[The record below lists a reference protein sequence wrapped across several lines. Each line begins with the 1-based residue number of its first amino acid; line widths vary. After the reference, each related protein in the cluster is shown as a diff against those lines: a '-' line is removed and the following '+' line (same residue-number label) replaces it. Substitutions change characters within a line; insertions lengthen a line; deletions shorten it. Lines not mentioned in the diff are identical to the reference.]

1 MENTVSAHSRRI
13 VLLRGMFNRL
23 LTHKQTIAM
32 IHRFTI
38 MPLIALAAMLL
49 AGCGSS
55 RKLPAGDPAIEQQLD
70 GTWTA
75 THTQTEYEDGE
86 KIVAELTETVT
97 FDSSTKEMTGKITI
111 EYTYPFDMKLCT
123 VSYAGKWSADA
134 ESLTEIYDKGSL
146 EFKFHTGLLDK
157 SEKEEFKSE
166 MSSDLEDK
174 QVTEI
179 RSITPDRL
187 VVFDGEDE
195 ITYYR
200 Q

>member
-1 MENTVSAHSRRI
+1 
-13 VLLRGMFNRL
+13 
-23 LTHKQTIAM
+23 M

-49 AGCGSS
+49 AACGSS
-55 RKLPAGDPAIEQQLD
+55 GKLPAGDPAIEQQLD

-75 THTQTEYEDGE
+75 THKQTEYEDGE
-86 KIVAELTETVT
+86 KIVAEVTETVT
-97 FDSSTKEMTGKITI
+97 FDSSTKEMSGKITI

-123 VSYAGKWSADA
+123 VSYTGKWSADA
-134 ESLTEIYDKGSL
+134 ESLTEIYDKGKL
-146 EFKFHTGLLDK
+146 GFKFHTGLLDK
-157 SEKEEFKSE
+157 SDKEEFKKE
-166 MSSDLEDK
+166 MMSDLESK
-174 QVTEI
+174 EVTEI
-179 RSITPDRL
+179 RSITSDRL

>member
-1 MENTVSAHSRRI
+1 
-13 VLLRGMFNRL
+13 
-23 LTHKQTIAM
+23 M

-55 RKLPAGDPAIEQQLD
+55 GKLPAGDPAIEQQLD

-75 THTQTEYEDGE
+75 NYTQTEYEDGE
-86 KIVAELTETVT
+86 KIVGDVTETVT
-97 FDSSTKEMTGKITI
+97 FDSSTKKMTGKVTF
-111 EYTYPFDMKLCT
+111 ECTYPLNIKFGT
-123 VSYAGKWSADA
+123 VSYTGKWSADA

-146 EFKFHTGLLDK
+146 DFKFHTGLLDK

-166 MSSDLEDK
+166 MSSDMEDK